1 MKIVVIKLHNY
12 DPVYLPADFCYLGKT
27 LKGYEHQKAK
37 LFNQGERRYKGSR
50 PMSTKKPQGSLKWI
64 WGEISYLSPG
74 MQPLKPCL
82 IPWAHRL
89 CLYQ

>member
-1 MKIVVIKLHNY
+1 MDTRRQEFLTKVTEDLKAQG
-12 DPVYLPADFCYLGKT
+12 PCPQKT
-27 LKGYEHQKAK
+27 
-37 LFNQGERRYKGSR
+37 
-50 PMSTKKPQGSLKWI
+50 QGSLKWI
-64 WGEISYLSPG
+64 LGEINYLSPG